1 MIFEKRGMWKSSHS
15 AKKFASKFEAE
26 KWEAENVSPAEPKI
40 IVEKEDTS
48 DWTPLEKLRGKK
60 ELCLECNCD
69 PCECEEEWNSVEE
82 TLSETES
89 STEEP
94 S

>member
-15 AKKFASKFEAE
+15 FKKFASKFEAE
-26 KWEAENVSPAEPKI
+26 KWEAENVFQLAPKEL
-40 IVEKEDTS
+40 VENS
-48 DWTPLEKLRGKK
+48 VDWSPLEKLRGWKSC
-60 ELCLECNCD
+60 EECNCD
-69 PCECEEEWNSVEE
+69 PCECEWKSVEE

-89 STEEP
+89 STEDL